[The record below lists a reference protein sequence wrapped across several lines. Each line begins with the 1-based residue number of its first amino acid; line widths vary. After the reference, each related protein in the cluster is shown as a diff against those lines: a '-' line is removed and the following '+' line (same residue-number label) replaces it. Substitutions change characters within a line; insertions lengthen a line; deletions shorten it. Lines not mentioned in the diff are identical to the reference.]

1 MLDWNDLKYF
11 LGVADHGSTLAAGR
25 ALRVSQTTVARRIAA
40 LEQAVGYPLFEK
52 RQAGYVLTPEGEALT
67 GAARNIEV
75 AANGFT
81 ESAAALSRK
90 AVGTVRLTVGDIF
103 ANTFLPP
110 WLAEL
115 HQRFPEIRIEL
126 DESGD
131 VRDLGAGEADIAIRS
146 TSSTAPAGVVG
157 RRLCRDDWAFYCSR
171 AYAERHGIPRNRA
184 ELHGHALVGGGGQV
198 TWKAYEAV
206 LREIGIERQVAI
218 QQTTMTGLLAGIRSG
233 LGIGVLPCLIADG
246 EADLVRCMP
255 PRAQNDRWL
264 WLMTHERV
272 RHSRPVRTVID
283 FLYDRMIERIRRLE
297 RERTPSA
304 A

>member
-67 GAARNIEV
+67 GAARNIEA
-75 AANGFT
+75 AANRFT

-115 HQRFPEIRIEL
+115 HQRYPEIRIEL
-126 DESGD
+126 DETGD

-157 RRLCRDDWAFYCSR
+157 RRLCRDDWTFYCSR
-171 AYAERHGIPRNRA
+171 EYAERHGIPRNRA
-184 ELHGHALVGGGGQV
+184 ELHGHALVGGGGEV

-255 PRAQNDRWL
+255 PRAKNDRWL

-272 RHSRPVRTVID
+272 RHSNPVRTVID
-283 FLYDRMIERIRRLE
+283 FVYERMKARVKALQL
-297 RERTPSA
+297 A
-304 A
+304 